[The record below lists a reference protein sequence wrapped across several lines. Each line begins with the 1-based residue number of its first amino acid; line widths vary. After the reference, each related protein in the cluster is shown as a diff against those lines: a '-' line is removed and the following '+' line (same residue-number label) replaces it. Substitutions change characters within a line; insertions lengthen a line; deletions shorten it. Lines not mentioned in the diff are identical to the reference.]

1 MVEKEAGVSV
11 KRGGFL
17 NKRGKK
23 LKQRERERER
33 ERGEFLGFL
42 GLFFS
47 KGSGSIYRWV
57 RCCM

>member
-23 LKQRERERER
+23 LKQRERERE
-33 ERGEFLGFL
+33 ENFWDFWAYFSQRGG
-42 GLFFS
+42 GLFID
-47 KGSGSIYRWV
+47 G
-57 RCCM
+57 

>member
-23 LKQRERERER
+23 LKQRERERR
-33 ERGEFLGFL
+33 IFGIFGPIFLKGE
-42 GLFFS
+42 
-47 KGSGSIYRWV
+47 WV
-57 RCCM
+57 YL

>member
-23 LKQRERERER
+23 LKQREREENFWDFWAYFSQ
-33 ERGEFLGFL
+33 RGG
-42 GLFFS
+42 GLFID
-47 KGSGSIYRWV
+47 G
-57 RCCM
+57 

>member
-33 ERGEFLGFL
+33 ERRIFGIFGPIFLKGEGVYL
-42 GLFFS
+42 
-47 KGSGSIYRWV
+47 
-57 RCCM
+57 

>member
-33 ERGEFLGFL
+33 EREENFWDFWAHFSQRGG
-42 GLFFS
+42 GLFID
-47 KGSGSIYRWV
+47 G
-57 RCCM
+57 

>member
-23 LKQRERERER
+23 LKQRER